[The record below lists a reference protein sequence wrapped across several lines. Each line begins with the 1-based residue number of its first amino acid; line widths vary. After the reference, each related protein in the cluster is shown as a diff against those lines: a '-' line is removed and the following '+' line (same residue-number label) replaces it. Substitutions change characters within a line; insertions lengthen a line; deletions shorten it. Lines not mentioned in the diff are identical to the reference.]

1 MPWVRYAELE
11 KQLEEV
17 DRARQI
23 YELAINQVDMNMFE
37 TVWKAY
43 IDMEIDLKE
52 YDRVRSIYRRLLDR
66 TKHVKVI
73 SILSGLDKLRP
84 IRGRHKR
91 VPAVERHLQSGRQVL
106 QRQSR
111 SQRRKAHVARKL
123 EGGRNQIQ

>member
-1 MPWVRYAELE
+1 MDRCRKLFEVYISKMGDQPMPWVRYAELE

-52 YDRVRSIYRRLLDR
+52 FDRVRAIYRRLLDR

-73 SILSGLDKLRP
+73 SIL
-84 IRGRHKR
+84 
-91 VPAVERHLQSGRQVL
+91 
-106 QRQSR
+106 
-111 SQRRKAHVARKL
+111 
-123 EGGRNQIQ
+123 